1 MTTHILTFKA
11 AKESMCAKF
20 QAIDYPELIRH
31 HDLTATLQ
39 RQYKQAPPTPSRRLS
54 RHTLLCINCDLKL
67 MQLQSTDYNL

>member
-1 MTTHILTFKA
+1 MTTHIFTFTA
-11 AKESMCAKF
+11 AKVSMCVTF

-54 RHTLLCINCDLKL
+54 RHAFLCISCDL
-67 MQLQSTDYNL
+67 QLVQL